1 MILPDDQTKRDAEY
15 RNLVRE
21 CDLSRNDRQAL
32 HRRMRTVY
40 LNGSDSM
47 EPVVY
52 NRILE
57 FVDTSS
63 SYLYDPESPMFVVS
77 AGDQYGDDYR
87 EEEEAASD
95 YIQREWIKRYT
106 LEAMSSVEYAHVYPS
121 IIVKTFADRRGVKV
135 VSLDDPADFGV
146 WRESLPTIHGQE
158 AFCHYYNM
166 PLPSFVRW
174 AQTLDLSKDFRD
186 RLVLAASEYA
196 SRESAVTG
204 SGGVLSPTQGRLIIS
219 SASPMIGA
227 AQAAPYVSMANP
239 QSDAKVIPMAELYV
253 FDDKL
258 GDYRVVTLFRPTE
271 EVMCEVE
278 NPQPGIPIFHKL
290 TLFPTKGYIWGLSP
304 IERMIA
310 LQMWRDNQMAGIND
324 LMELNLDPPR
334 AYLGIAGMTDE
345 KAKRLNTPG
354 GHFTS
359 PQPGGDIKS
368 LAPPI
373 PPDVWTMVDGID
385 RMFDRLGGLPPGSDV
400 AADQAN
406 MRAGDQL
413 ATAASLGSPRTRKR
427 AMYVEAFVN
436 DVATSIL
443 KLRQQ
448 APVKLIKPQSGEPFL
463 LGQIPSADLTATIAG
478 HTASPLYSER
488 TFERALLVYD
498 RQAIDDETLVQFSG
512 LPMQAQL
519 RAKAR
524 SIQRA
529 KADRAKGMMEMQNR
543 ELETKEKTA
552 DAKVVS
558 AESSKLK
565 ALKS

>member
-1 MILPDDQTKRDAEY
+1 MILPGDQSERDKMY

-21 CDLSRNDRQAL
+21 CDLGRSERQEL
-32 HRRMRTVY
+32 HRRMRNVY
-40 LNGSDSM
+40 LNGSDTAS
-47 EPVVY
+47 PVMY

-77 AGDQYGDDYR
+77 AGDQFGDDYR

-106 LEAMSSVEYAHVYPS
+106 LTAMSAVEYGHVYPS
-121 IIVKTFADRRGVKV
+121 VIVKTFADRRGAKCQV
-135 VSLDDPADFGV
+135 LDDPADFGV
-146 WRESLPTIHGQE
+146 WRETLPTIHGQE
-158 AFCHYYNM
+158 AFCHFYNM
-166 PLPSFVRW
+166 PQPSFVRW
-174 AQTLDLSKDFRD
+174 VQTLDLKKEERD
-186 RLVLAASEYA
+186 RLVLAASEYSA
-196 SRESAVTG
+196 REGSTVGGSVLPPTQSRIILSAV
-204 SGGVLSPTQGRLIIS
+204 SP
-219 SASPMIGA
+219 SAIGA
-227 AQAAPYVSMANP
+227 AQAAPMVSMASP
-239 QSDAKVIPMAELYV
+239 QSDAPVIPMAELYV
-253 FDDKL
+253 FDDAL
-258 GDYRVVTLFRPTE
+258 GDYRVVTLFRPIE
-271 EVMCEVE
+271 EVLCEIE

-290 TLFPTKGYIWGLSP
+290 TLFPTQGYIWGLSP
-304 IERMIA
+304 IERMIG
-310 LQMWRDNQMAGIND
+310 LQMWRDEQMAGIND
-324 LMELNLDPPR
+324 LMRLNLDPPR
-334 AYLGIAGMTDE
+334 AFLGIPGITEE
-345 KAKRLNTPG
+345 KAKRLNSPG
-354 GHFTS
+354 GMFTS
-359 PQPGGDIKS
+359 AQPGGDIKS

-443 KLRQQ
+443 KLRQM
-448 APVKLIKPQSGEPFL
+448 AAVKLIKPQSGEPFL
-463 LGQIPSADLTATIAG
+463 LGQIPPENLTATIAG

-529 KADRAKGMMEMQNR
+529 KADRAKSMMEMQGR

-552 DAKVVS
+552 GAKVVS
-558 AESSKLK
+558 AEATKLK